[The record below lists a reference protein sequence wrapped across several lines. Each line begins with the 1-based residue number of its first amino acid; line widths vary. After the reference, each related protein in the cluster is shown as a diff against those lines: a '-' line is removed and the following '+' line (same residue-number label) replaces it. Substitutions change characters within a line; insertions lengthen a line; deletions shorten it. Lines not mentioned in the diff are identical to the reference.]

1 MFDQRNPSG
10 RIGRCSKCG
19 EPSYL
24 RIVMPSDGNPG
35 YDERLYECKSCGY
48 AETLFVRIGEEVRE
62 PAARRSGTPSVARH
76 QDIVIPAKA
85 GPVIHH

>member
-1 MFDQRNPSG
+1 MFDQRNPPG

-48 AETLFVRIGEEVRE
+48 AETLFVRIGEEVLE
-62 PAARRSGTPSVARH
+62 PVTRRPRAPAGSHA
-76 QDIVIPAKA
+76 QDSVIPAKA
-85 GPVIHH
+85 GPLSH